1 MVKGQEPV
9 GDTPPLA
16 TPSPGSRLSDS
27 PLSAEPDP
35 GVARF
40 PDNLEKSEGSVHKGD
55 TLQSLRLSI
64 PMQETELCK
73 HIIMDNPPKLPLP
86 YLIIPQFA
94 KEIGF

>member
-1 MVKGQEPV
+1 MEGQELV

-16 TPSPGSRLSDS
+16 TPFPGSRLSDS
-27 PLSAEPDP
+27 PLYAKPDP

-55 TLQSLRLSI
+55 ALQSLRLSI

-73 HIIMDNPPKLPLP
+73 HKILDNPPMSPLP
-86 YLIIPQFA
+86 YFVIPQLF
-94 KEIGF
+94 